1 MMLTIRA
8 SLKWPDTVRLGAI
21 VLSLI
26 LLPCGAR
33 GNVAEGVHGMVATVQ
48 PQATEAG
55 VAILNDG
62 GNAVDAAIA
71 AALTLGVVDGLNS
84 GIGGCFMLVRPADG
98 GILALDGRETTGPG
112 PRRICSCATGRR
124 IPTSHKPG
132 RGGGAKVTV
141 VCRLCGVLRFLYM
154 YKFPVIFSPSMA
166 KVCLTAG
173 DG

>member
-154 YKFPVIFSPSMA
+154 YKFPVIFSP
-166 KVCLTAG
+166 
-173 DG
+173 